1 MKALG
6 PAKSGHAALRTQR
19 STDAR
24 AGQVAGGLAMWV
36 AGVCWSARAGRAVSQ
51 AMTVTMLARWKV
63 RRDVQGGVMAE
74 GRGGQCIAVGM
85 VMAVPVL

>member
-1 MKALG
+1 
-6 PAKSGHAALRTQR
+6 
-19 STDAR
+19 
-24 AGQVAGGLAMWV
+24 
-36 AGVCWSARAGRAVSQ
+36 
-51 AMTVTMLARWKV
+51 MTVTMLARWKV